1 MNVLAVFAEEYLQLL
16 NNGRFISEC
25 SHPSKR
31 KLVNSNNASSF
42 FLHPICGVK
51 VKALDVHSV
60 RCEISDVMVAAFI
73 KFS

>member
-1 MNVLAVFAEEYLQLL
+1 MNVLAVIAEEHLQLL

-31 KLVNSNNASSF
+31 KFVNSNNGSIF
-42 FLHPICGVK
+42 FLHPVCGVK

-60 RCEISDVMVAAFI
+60 QCEISDIMVDAFV